1 MSRFF
6 SFWSKK
12 SEKQET
18 NRNGLTGSS
27 DHKLPGSEP
36 ESTKLSQSSTKAKRT
51 VAHPDGCFSLYER
64 FNLQYVLRSIETVD
78 HYVKVC
84 FNWNMFKFFSLKKK
98 KNEEGWILSIYTS
111 AVELSS
117 EHVPRFTL
125 LLNERQSESD
135 SETPVIAVHFPV
147 C

>member
-1 MSRFF
+1 
-6 SFWSKK
+6 
-12 SEKQET
+12 
-18 NRNGLTGSS
+18 
-27 DHKLPGSEP
+27 
-36 ESTKLSQSSTKAKRT
+36 
-51 VAHPDGCFSLYER
+51 
-64 FNLQYVLRSIETVD
+64 
-78 HYVKVC
+78 
-84 FNWNMFKFFSLKKK
+84 MFKFFSLKKK